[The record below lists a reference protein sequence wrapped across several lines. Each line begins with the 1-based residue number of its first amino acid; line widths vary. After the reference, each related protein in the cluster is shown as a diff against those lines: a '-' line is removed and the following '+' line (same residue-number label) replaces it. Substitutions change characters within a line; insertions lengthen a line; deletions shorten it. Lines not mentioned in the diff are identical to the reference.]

1 MGTLVASQVRDS
13 QRSKLDVRRHD
24 VGHRSGGDSLYEHSF
39 EVFVDSGLR
48 GADRL
53 PGVSTD
59 VLSPLEHHLDLGPF
73 SDVFPR
79 FSAQRVLMEVRG
91 VEYGS

>member
-73 SDVFPR
+73 SYGIPR